1 MEHLRNL
8 NISYPPLNNYPSII
22 QSEISFPR
30 VSPELQA
37 LPPTSDTPLYASA
50 GSDNR
55 SWTLGKG
62 WNNLASL
69 KLAGLSQNGV
79 CHARRQG

>member
-1 MEHLRNL
+1 MENIRNL
-8 NISYPPLNNYPSII
+8 TITYPSLNDYPSLI
-22 QSEISFPR
+22 QSEVSFPR

-37 LPPTSDTPLYASA
+37 LPPTSETPLYASA
-50 GSDNR
+50 GADNR

-62 WNNLASL
+62 WNNLATL

-79 CHARRQG
+79 CTGSWLG